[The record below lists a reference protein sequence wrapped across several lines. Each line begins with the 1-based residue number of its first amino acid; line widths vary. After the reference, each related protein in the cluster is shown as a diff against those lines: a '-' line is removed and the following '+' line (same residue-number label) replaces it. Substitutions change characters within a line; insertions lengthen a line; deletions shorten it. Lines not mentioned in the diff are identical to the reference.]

1 MITRFS
7 AFSKNA
13 PARRTRALV
22 LLTAILVSASN
33 GAELARVQAQ
43 PDAND
48 GTISLQPGWNS
59 IQAGLPAGKAY
70 RLVSMAFIGSS
81 SNDAA
86 DDGEIYAAIDSP
98 TPPTDK
104 RGVGP
109 EDGIYRYAQRRWTR
123 IAPPV
128 NRYAVRPILA
138 AAGRV
143 YTVDH
148 SGTRLYRLHKNP
160 RLSREWEDLG
170 AVRITPEGNQA
181 AKQKDAPACRKFQL
195 ARAVGGRI
203 YCPGGKHEGR
213 LFVYDIAAKRWSEPI
228 PQALPKAPQGIGGLA
243 VTNRGEVFVSLR
255 NQRADVAP
263 APKQNALPRTA
274 IYRANFEKR
283 RWEAAPFG
291 VSPKDPDYKRYLS
304 DYMNA
309 TGNKPGPA
317 KILGSDGER
326 VFASTQ
332 QGLFVYD
339 ANFKANANSKTPWSP
354 RLYQWYKGGGFA
366 TGGRF
371 FSTYAGKDLKRW
383 LTDDRFQSIPE
394 ILKAPCA
401 NRSPVYSPD
410 GATLFASA
418 YVTKASRDKKGRL
431 KCGKQIVYNAGLVR
445 YRVDART
452 PTESLNLEP
461 RVASYLPA
469 GARVAGTVVTTNG
482 DAYIA
487 ATDPTSKTSTM
498 FRLRAGAREA
508 QRLYEINQRSGVS
521 GGVQQFAVAPKAEYF
536 VIGGSGGV
544 AVIDPV
550 NGKPEWRTDSPS
562 AGGVSRV
569 AIANDGSVVALSGKT
584 IAVYSRTG
592 REIARTT
599 LKRSYV
605 TDVEISSETGLVYLV
620 GFDNKRN
627 RNPVQVAYLEL
638 RQLKTLEYKRRV
650 WGYAA
655 KDVARDMA
663 DTRLYRVAIGRNGQ
677 LYVLGESAGGNTIFR
692 WNGKD
697 LKTSK
702 LVKSD
707 LYNDPWSL
715 KAAHILYYAQL
726 DPRSGDVLR
735 GQFAI
740 PRLVSKKNLGNSFR
754 AKDGGLAVDEA
765 GNVYLAGASAC
776 CIPNGRLLKVAGQ
789 TPGARYAGGAALLIV
804 SPDFRTRR
812 LWTTFG
818 GGALQSVHARNID
831 GEIRFLVGGAPHKD
845 PAKRARHPLVTT
857 NRTQPGDGSPPAYYA
872 AARLD

>member
-1 MITRFS
+1 MITRLL
-7 AFSKNA
+7 ALKKNA
-13 PARRTRALV
+13 PARRTRALA
-22 LLTAILVSASN
+22 LLVAILAGASG
-33 GAELARVQAQ
+33 GADLARVQAQ
-43 PDAND
+43 TDSSD
-48 GTISLQPGWNS
+48 GTVRLQPGWNPLP
-59 IQAGLPAGKAY
+59 AGLPAGKAY
-70 RLVSMAFIGSS
+70 RLVSMAFVRGSS
-81 SNDAA
+81 SDAS
-86 DDGEIYAAIDSP
+86 DDETEIYAAIDSP
-98 TPPTDK
+98 TPAADK
-104 RGVGP
+104 REVGP
-109 EDGIYRYAQRRWTR
+109 EDGVYRYAQRRWTR

-128 NRYAVRPILA
+128 NRYGVRPILA

-148 SGTRLYRLHKNP
+148 SGTRLYRLKQSPGLNAA
-160 RLSREWEDLG
+160 WEDLG
-170 AVRITPEGNQA
+170 AIRIAPGEA
-181 AKQKDAPACRKFQL
+181 AEQKDVPACRKFHM

-213 LFVYDIAAKRWSEPI
+213 LFVYDIAANRWSEPI
-228 PQALPKAPQGIGGLA
+228 PQTLPKAPQGIGGLA
-243 VTNRGEVFVSLR
+243 VTNQGDVFVSLR
-255 NQRADVAP
+255 NQRADLAQ
-263 APKQNALPRTA
+263 AAKRNELPRTA
-274 IYRANFEKR
+274 IYRANFEQR

-291 VSPKDPDYKRYLS
+291 VSQKDPDYKRYLS

-339 ANFKANANSKTPWSP
+339 ANFKTNANSKTPWSP
-354 RLYQWYKGGGFA
+354 RLYQWYKGGGFTA
-366 TGGRF
+366 GGRF

-401 NRSPVYSPD
+401 KRSDIYSPD

-445 YRVDART
+445 YRIDART
-452 PTESLNLEP
+452 PTGSLSLEP
-461 RVASYLPA
+461 RVASFLPA
-469 GARVAGTVVTTNG
+469 GARVAGTVLAANG
-482 DAYIA
+482 DAYIV
-487 ATDPTSKTSTM
+487 ATDSAAKSSTM

-508 QRLYEINQRSGVS
+508 QALYEIGQRNGLP
-521 GGVQQFAVAPKAEYF
+521 GAVQQFAVAPKAERF
-536 VIGGSGGV
+536 VIDGSGGV
-544 AVIDPV
+544 AVLDPE
-550 NGKPEWRTDSPS
+550 NAKPEWRAENPT
-562 AGGVSRV
+562 ARGASRV
-569 AIANDGSVVALSGKT
+569 AIANDGSVVALSGKS
-584 IAVYSRTG
+584 IVVYSPTG

-605 TDVEISSETGLVYLV
+605 TDVEISSETGLVYVV

-638 RQLKTLEYKRRV
+638 RDLKSLDFKRRV

-692 WNGKD
+692 WNGID

-754 AKDGGLAVDEA
+754 AKDGDLAVDEA
-765 GNVYLAGASAC
+765 GNVYLVGASAC
-776 CIPNGRLLKVAGQ
+776 CIPNGRLLKIAGQ

-804 SPDFRTRR
+804 TPDFRERR

-818 GGALQSVHARNID
+818 GGALQSVHARDIY
-831 GEIRFLVGGAPHKD
+831 GEARFLVGGAPHED
-845 PAKRARHPLVTT
+845 PARRARHPLVTT
-857 NRTQPGDGSPPAYYA
+857 NRTQSGDGAPPAYYA
-872 AARLD
+872 AARLE